1 MAHKSCGRFFIS
13 TKHTRHMLSRGR
25 PFVFQGALGKKSFDA
40 IQEEGVKK
48 KKKKREQAHFIE
60 VAPPPLLER

>member
-1 MAHKSCGRFFIS
+1 
-13 TKHTRHMLSRGR
+13 MLSRGR

-48 KKKKREQAHFIE
+48 KKKKKEQAHFIE
-60 VAPPPLLER
+60 VAPPLYR